1 MQTSLGGALTVTQ
14 LGKTDRFSVSSATF
28 EKPVTTSSDRRS
40 VLARY
45 SPHIAQHGANCQHV
59 SASSSPT
66 GRSLLKKSTVDG

>member
-14 LGKTDRFSVSSATF
+14 LGKTGRFSVSSATF
-28 EKPVTTSSDRRS
+28 EKPVTTSLDRRS

-59 SASSSPT
+59 LGLVLPHGT
-66 GRSLLKKSTVDG
+66 LLTEKEHG